1 MKGAA
6 VDRLLGQLLVPAE
19 RLADF
24 GLSMLIAVGLGFAIA
39 AVYRYTHRSMNYES
53 SFLSTLV
60 LLTPIVTLVM
70 FFIQGDLVL
79 SLGLVGSLSIVRFRT
94 PIKDT
99 RDMVFL
105 FWAIV
110 TGLGCGTLH
119 WTLALVSTF
128 FLSLLVSIFYL
139 VKYGRQTHVEYI
151 LIVAG
156 TLPYDDRTLNEMV
169 GDTGANVQ
177 LRSHEIDGE
186 SWELTY
192 EFRFDRMLEE
202 RIHAIVAQLR
212 RVDGVEKVSLL
223 TPQLT
228 LPM

>member
-1 MKGAA
+1 MN
-6 VDRLLGQLLVPAE
+6 RLLEQFLVPSE

-24 GLSMLIAVGLGFAIA
+24 ALSTLLAVGLGFSIA

-119 WTLALVSTF
+119 WTLALVSTL
-128 FLSLLVSIFYL
+128 FLSLLVSVFYL

-156 TLPYDDRTLNEMV
+156 SMPYDDRAINGMV
-169 GDTGANVQ
+169 ERTGASAQ

-186 SWELTY
+186 TWELTY
-192 EFRFDRMLEE
+192 EFRFDQELEE
-202 RIHAIVAQLR
+202 RIRSIVAELR
-212 RVDGVEKVSLL
+212 RVEGVEKVSLL

>member
-1 MKGAA
+1 MN
-6 VDRLLGQLLVPAE
+6 RLTGIFLVSP
-19 RLADF
+19 DQMVNF
-24 GLSMLIAVGLGFAIA
+24 ILSMVLAVALGLAIA
-39 AVYRYTHRSMNYES
+39 TVYRYTHRGMSYES

-79 SLGLVGSLSIVRFRT
+79 SLGLVGSLSIIRFRT

-119 WTLALVSTF
+119 WTFAILATIFMS
-128 FLSLLVSIFYL
+128 FLLAVFYL
-139 VKYGRQTHVEYI
+139 LKYGRQLHAEYI
-151 LIVAG
+151 LVISGVV
-156 TLPYDDRTLNEMV
+156 PYDYDRLQNMV
-169 GDTGANVQ
+169 SETGAQVQ
-177 LRSHEIDGE
+177 LRSHEVDGDN
-186 SWELTY
+186 WELTY
-192 EFRFDRMLEE
+192 EFRFDRRLEPTIQRLVE
-202 RIHAIVAQLR
+202 SAQEVR
-212 RVDGVEKVSLL
+212 GVNKVSLL